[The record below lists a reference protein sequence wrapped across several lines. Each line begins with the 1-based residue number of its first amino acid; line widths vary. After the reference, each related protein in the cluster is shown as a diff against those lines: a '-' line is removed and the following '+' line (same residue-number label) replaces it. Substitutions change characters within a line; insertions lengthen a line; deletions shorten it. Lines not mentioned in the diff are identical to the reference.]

1 MVHNDVDIHT
11 EFVFSCNWIRIH
23 LQLNTNSV
31 DYLKCIQVQRI
42 CIHWKI
48 WMGLLNT
55 YSVETE
61 YEFSVNWIWKITVL
75 VCMWVVFS
83 CNWIRIQFQLST
95 YSVAYLGHNQLL
107 TWVVFSC
114 NWVRIQ
120 LQLNPLKKIFLNV
133 YCAPDM
139 VTHVSFQMDSWI
151 IWIRRRRR
159 RFRCFRRCCCWCW
172 LAI

>member
-1 MVHNDVDIHT
+1 MVQNDVDIHT
-11 EFVFSCNWIRIH
+11 EFVFNCNWILIQ

-31 DYLKCIQVQRI
+31 EYSNCIQLQRI
-42 CIHWKI
+42 CIQWKY

-61 YEFSVNWIWKITVL
+61 YVFNFNWKWKITFL
-75 VCMWVVFS
+75 VCIWVVFSCSWICIQLQLNTYSVAYLGHIRLLSWVVFS
-83 CNWIRIQFQLST
+83 CNWIRIQ
-95 YSVAYLGHNQLL
+95 
-107 TWVVFSC
+107 
-114 NWVRIQ
+114 
-120 LQLNPLKKIFLNV
+120 LQLHPIFQNWHV

-139 VTHVSFQMDSWI
+139 VTRVSFHMDTWV